1 MAIYMPEE
9 DIKVAAQDVLDS
21 FENKY
26 GKIMDSV
33 PVDEIIERHLGYHF
47 EVFDNDILPD
57 VFNDEVLGYIDLRGN
72 TIGIHESL
80 LPECGGSIG
89 RYKFTL
95 AHEGGHGV
103 MHKPQILASA
113 AQYSC
118 FEQREQ
124 RYLAKTENATNSL
137 EWQADSFSG
146 HLIMPDGL
154 VLALWKEFT
163 GSYKPRSHDFICR
176 TFTPPNRRKFTIDA
190 MIGMHIKPIATKLEV
205 SAQALG
211 IRLKNMGLI
220 TEHEQYDI
228 GF

>member
-1 MAIYMPEE
+1 MYMPEE
-9 DIKVAAQDVLDS
+9 DIKAAAKDVLDS
-21 FENKY
+21 FEKKY
-26 GKIMDSV
+26 GRFTDSV
-33 PVDEIIERHLGYHF
+33 PVDDIIERHLGFHF

-57 VFNDEVLGYIDLRGN
+57 VFNNEVLGYIDLRDN
-72 TIGIHESL
+72 VIGIHESL
-80 LPECGGSIG
+80 IPESGGSIG
-89 RYKFTL
+89 RYNFTL
-95 AHEGGHGV
+95 GHEAGHGV
-103 MHKPQILASA
+103 MHKELILASA

-146 HLIMPDGL
+146 HLIMPDSL
-154 VLALWKEFT
+154 VFALWKEFT
-163 GSYKPRSHDFICR
+163 GGYKPRNHDFIRR
-176 TFTPPNRRKFTIDA
+176 TFTPPNRRKFTMDA
-190 MIGMHIKPIATKLEV
+190 MIGMHIKPVAAKLEV

-228 GF
+228 GL